1 LNREI
6 NGSKVFMPFADLHI
20 HTYYSDST
28 SSPQEVVDQA
38 VAKGLACI
46 SITDHDVFDGIA
58 PTQEIAR
65 PHHLEVIP
73 GIELSSEF
81 EGRDIHVLGYFVD
94 FQKGPLFEKI
104 ESYLD
109 ERVRRMKQMIL
120 NLQAVGIK
128 DIEYEEVAAMTKSRA
143 VGRPHLATL
152 LMQKGHV
159 NSLKSAFDKYLG
171 AGGPGFAPKFK
182 QSPFEA
188 IDLIHQ
194 SGGLAVMAHPMLT
207 QKDELI
213 PRLAKA
219 GLDGLEA
226 YYPNCMPAVT
236 VFYEKIGRKNG
247 LLLTGG
253 SDAHGKA
260 KVYTHVG
267 KEQIPYELV
276 ELMKAKLKS

>member
-1 LNREI
+1 MTNER
-6 NGSKVFMPFADLHI
+6 FADLHI

-28 SSPQEVVDQA
+28 SSPQEVVDEA
-38 VAKGLACI
+38 IKNGLSCI
-46 SITDHDVFDGIA
+46 SITDHDVIDGVA
-58 PTQEIAR
+58 PTKEAAKAVN
-65 PHHLEVIP
+65 LEVIP

-81 EGRDIHVLGYFVD
+81 EGKDIHILGYFID
-94 FQKGPLFEKI
+94 FEKGPLFDKI
-104 ESYLD
+104 EAFLD

-120 NLQAVGIK
+120 NLQTVGIK
-128 DIEYEEVAAMTKSRA
+128 DITFEEISVMTKSRA
-143 VGRPHLATL
+143 VGRAHLATL
-152 LMQKGHV
+152 LIKKGHV
-159 NSLKSAFDKYLG
+159 NNFKNAFEKYLG
-171 AGGPGFAPKFK
+171 QDRPGWAPKFK

-213 PRLAKA
+213 PRLVKG

-236 VFYEKIGRKNG
+236 QFYEKIGRKNG

-253 SDAHGKA
+253 SDAHGAA
-260 KVYTHVG
+260 KVFTYVG
-267 KEQIPYELV
+267 KEQIPYELI
-276 ELMKAKLKS
+276 EKMKEKLSHESAL

>member
-1 LNREI
+1 
-6 NGSKVFMPFADLHI
+6 MPLFADLHI

-28 SSPQEVVDQA
+28 SSPREVVDEA
-38 VAKGLACI
+38 VKNGLSCI

-58 PTQEIAR
+58 PTQEIAKEAG
-65 PHHLEVIP
+65 LEVIP

-81 EGRDIHVLGYFVD
+81 EGRDIHILGYFID
-94 FQKGPLFEKI
+94 FQKGPLYEKI

-109 ERVRRMKQMIL
+109 ERVRRMKQMIM
-120 NLQAVGIK
+120 NLKGVGIN
-128 DIEYEEVAAMTKSRA
+128 DIEYEEVAALTQSRA
-143 VGRPHLATL
+143 VGRPHLASL
-152 LMQKGHV
+152 LLQKGHV
-159 NSLKSAFDKYLG
+159 TSMKSAFDKYLAYG
-171 AGGPGFAPKFK
+171 CAGYAPKFK

-213 PRLAKA
+213 ARLAKA
-219 GLDGLEA
+219 GLDGLEV
-226 YYPNCMPAVT
+226 YYPNCMPLVT
-236 VFYEKIGRKNG
+236 TFYEKIGRKHG

-260 KVYTHVG
+260 KVYTYVG

-276 ELMKAKLKS
+276 EKMKAKLGQ